1 MTAWLEEARHLLRLS
16 LRDYQTF
23 GILVD
28 SGRAELAPT
37 CFHAQQAAEKAL
49 KSVLTLLRQDFPR
62 THQLTEL
69 ARLVVDAGGM
79 PPLAP
84 EEYLPLT
91 PFAVELRYDDV
102 ETDLMTREQAGRVA
116 KQTLDWATQ
125 QVDKAAG

>member
-1 MTAWLEEARHLLRLS
+1 M
-16 LRDYQTF
+16 
-23 GILVD
+23 
-28 SGRAELAPT
+28 
-37 CFHAQQAAEKAL
+37 
-49 KSVLTLLRQDFPR
+49 
-62 THQLTEL
+62 
-69 ARLVVDAGGM
+69 VDAGGT

-91 PFAVELRYDDV
+91 PFAVELRHDDV